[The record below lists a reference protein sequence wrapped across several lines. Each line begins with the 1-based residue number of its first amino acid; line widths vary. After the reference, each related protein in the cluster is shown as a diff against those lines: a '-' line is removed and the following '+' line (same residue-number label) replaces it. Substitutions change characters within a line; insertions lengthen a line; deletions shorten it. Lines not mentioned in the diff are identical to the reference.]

1 MPRQSVLQQQQR
13 NCGPNQHIE
22 DSCRAILIHHLKES
36 MVRQEKPL
44 LNMAISENRE
54 IKTMLLAAEKENVL
68 ENIISSYEARIQS
81 VEAFFEA
88 TGQIFQDFQES
99 LLNTRAEREKI
110 NNQLRESLAKNGSL
124 RKKDFDRM
132 MSVIFLYLDES
143 EQEIRGLSQKY
154 LREQTK
160 LVQQLREGLRNF
172 KDALTEGRTE
182 KVKELQTL
190 IKEIVTRQGESKIEV
205 TSKLK
210 EFQQGQ
216 QQTSKMLKELLTKGE
231 ELRIRHFKATLAEF
245 KRQRKE
251 RIACQEQRRQ
261 GVKDMLG
268 EFKAKRTEAEQDR
281 LVGLR
286 GA

>member
-1 MPRQSVLQQQQR
+1 MS
-13 NCGPNQHIE
+13 
-22 DSCRAILIHHLKES
+22 
-36 MVRQEKPL
+36 RQEKPL
-44 LNMAISENRE
+44 LKMGNLKKRG

-68 ENIISSYEARIQS
+68 EKVISSYEARIQS
-81 VEAFFEA
+81 VEAFFDT
-88 TGQIFQDFQES
+88 TGHIFQDFQES
-99 LLNTRAEREKI
+99 LLSTRQEREKI
-110 NNQLRESLAKNGSL
+110 NNQLRENLAKNGSL

-132 MSVIFLYLDES
+132 MSVISSHLDES
-143 EQEIRGLSQKY
+143 EQEVRGLSQKY

-172 KDALTEGRTE
+172 KDALTEGQTE

-190 IKEIVTRQGESKIEV
+190 IKEILTRQDESKIEV

-216 QQTSKMLKELLTKGE
+216 QQTSKMLKELLTRGE
-231 ELRIRHFKATLAEF
+231 ELRIRDFKTMLAEF

-251 RIACQEQRRQ
+251 RIACQERRRQ
-261 GVKDMLG
+261 KVKDMLG

-281 LVGLR
+281 LIEMR
-286 GA
+286 NA

>member
-1 MPRQSVLQQQQR
+1 
-13 NCGPNQHIE
+13 
-22 DSCRAILIHHLKES
+22 
-36 MVRQEKPL
+36 
-44 LNMAISENRE
+44 
-54 IKTMLLAAEKENVL
+54 MLLATEKENVL
-68 ENIISSYEARIQS
+68 DSIISSYEARIQS
-81 VEAFFEA
+81 IEAFFDT
-88 TGQIFQDFQES
+88 TGHIFQDFQDS

-110 NNQLRESLAKNGSL
+110 NSQLRENLAQNGSL

-132 MSVIFLYLDES
+132 MGVISSHLDES
-143 EQEIRGLSQKY
+143 EQEVRGLSQKY

-160 LVQQLREGLRNF
+160 LVQQLREGLKGF

-182 KVKELQTL
+182 KVKELQIL
-190 IKEIVTRQGESKIEV
+190 IKEILTRQDESKVEV

-251 RIACQEQRRQ
+251 RIACQERRRQ
-261 GVKDMLG
+261 EVKDMLG
-268 EFKAKRTEAEQDR
+268 EFKAERTQAERERLAELQEA
-281 LVGLR
+281 
-286 GA
+286 